1 MDFRLCNVLMTD
13 GSRSND
19 YPDLYYKYKKPAE
32 KKDGSVVLSGAS
44 YGKYDFATYFNA
56 FSNQK
61 WRRYTVISN
70 VNLRIIAKGEFIVEY
85 VSYEATP
92 AAPKRTVID
101 RIPYS
106 LDDYQTVDYE
116 YPDDCSAAL
125 FAFEITTLSPLDI
138 KEIYYFTRIK
148 EDNLRR
154 VELAVAT
161 TTFNKEDY
169 IIPNID
175 LIKREIMSCNEP
187 VASHFSFHVIDN
199 GRTLNVEELSSNGV
213 YIHPNPNVGGAGGF
227 TRGIIEAME
236 QGTKATHVILMDDDV
251 QISAESIKRTYNILA
266 LVNDEYADAFISGAM
281 LSFERQDEFYEDIG
295 FVQQRGVYGPVKT
308 RAIVSELT
316 DLVRL
321 ETVRPKRNHRYAGWW
336 YCCIP
341 IASVEKQGLPLP
353 LFIRGDDAEYGNRCA
368 SRFITLNGIC
378 IWHLT
383 LAYKFRAAFERYQ
396 VPRNSLIAQA
406 TTGVYDGVDFLRN
419 FRENVQLDLKTFNY
433 DAVELSLQA
442 IEDFMKGPD
451 FLKTVD
457 GGALIGE
464 LSKKNDKLVPIEQL
478 SHYTDG
484 VIEFDPQYLY
494 GAQER
499 SLVQRAFDHLTV
511 NGHRCPSF
519 ILKKGIGIIPYDGWY
534 YAPNQIRRYAR
545 LLSISHD
552 GSEGIYREMDRAR
565 FKSLYRRYKA
575 DLKLYKKN
583 KYKIEAQYREAR
595 SELTSIDFWKKYL
608 GLRS

>member
-148 EDNLRR
+148 EDNLRK

-519 ILKKGIGIIPYDGWY
+519 ILKKGIGVIPYDGWY

>member
-316 DLVRL
+316 DFVRL

-383 LAYKFRAAFERYQ
+383 LAFKFRAAFERYQ

-499 SLVQRAFDHLTV
+499 SLVQRAFDYLTV

-534 YAPNQIRRYAR
+534 YAPNQIRRYTR

-583 KYKIEAQYREAR
+583 KNKIEAQYREAR

>member
-106 LDDYQTVDYE
+106 LDDYQAVDYE

-148 EDNLRR
+148 ECDLRR

-161 TTFNKEDY
+161 TTFNKEEY

-175 LIKREIMSCNEP
+175 LIKREILSCSEP

-236 QGTKATHVILMDDDV
+236 QSTKATHVILMDDDV

-266 LVNDEYADAFISGAM
+266 LVNDEYSDAFISGAM
-281 LSFERQDEFYEDIG
+281 LSYERQDEFYEDIG

-383 LAYKFRAAFERYQ
+383 LAFKFRAAFERYQ

-433 DAVELSLQA
+433 DAAELSLQA

-494 GAQER
+494 GVQER

-511 NGHRCPSF
+511 NGHRCPRF

-534 YAPNQIRRYAR
+534 YAPNQIRRYTR

-583 KYKIEAQYREAR
+583 KNKIEAQYREAR
-595 SELTSIDFWKKYL
+595 SELTSVDFWKKYL

>member
-583 KYKIEAQYREAR
+583 KNKIEAQYREAR

>member
-32 KKDGSVVLSGAS
+32 QKDGSVVLSGAS

-583 KYKIEAQYREAR
+583 KNKIEAQYREAR